1 MADGAKGEV
10 SANDQVKEGT
20 AGALTTEVDPKVEKE
35 DGQDKDEELSLDL
48 ADLEDLNND
57 TFAEL
62 KNQSQSATPEKSAT
76 SEKQIKDLVEELAES
91 GKKAKDEAPLSI
103 LDFLSQDV
111 AAPKEPADTLLPSAV
126 GTATQAKPS
135 TLDELGFL
143 GDDLAAPLKKN
154 TEPHVLEGIKVA
166 E

>member
-10 SANDQVKEGT
+10 SANDQVKEGI

-62 KNQSQSATPEKSAT
+62 KNQSQSATPES
-76 SEKQIKDLVEELAES
+76 
-91 GKKAKDEAPLSI
+91 PC
-103 LDFLSQDV
+103 
-111 AAPKEPADTLLPSAV
+111 AAPPA
-126 GTATQAKPS
+126 TARWLMLRPTA
-135 TLDELGFL
+135 
-143 GDDLAAPLKKN
+143 
-154 TEPHVLEGIKVA
+154 
-166 E
+166 